1 MGERKSFHQERE
13 IIMRRPTLGALSL
26 AALAGLFGLSA
37 IAAKAETVVATYTG
51 ISPTFPSPLDVVSLD
66 GTNLSTGIGANQW
79 SGSPSNPAPFNG
91 TFSTYSIDLEDE
103 IQTTDTYTFAT
114 AGLSNA
120 PQNSAYPG
128 FNGPMGAARASEI
141 DELYAQDYS
150 NSLTDTN
157 HMTAFQLA
165 VWNIVYDTDESV
177 SLGAGSFYAVSG
189 ADNNPTAI
197 GLANNYLTTLTSSPT
212 TSEIFGLIG
221 QPIGTDP
228 GGAGAQ
234 DQVVIDPDGVPEPG
248 SLGLLALGSAVVA
261 LRRRRGAGRV
271 RPS

>member
-1 MGERKSFHQERE
+1 M
-13 IIMRRPTLGALSL
+13 
-26 AALAGLFGLSA
+26 AAAAGLIGLSA
-37 IAAKAETVVATYTG
+37 IAAKAQTVTATYTG

-79 SGSPSNPAPFNG
+79 SGSLSNPAPFNG

-103 IQTTDTYTFAT
+103 IHTTDTYTFTT
-114 AGLSNA
+114 ASLANA

-128 FNGPMGAARASEI
+128 FNGPMGAAKANEI
-141 DELYAQDYS
+141 SELYAQDYS

-157 HMTAFQLA
+157 HMAAFQLV
-165 VWNIVYDTDESV
+165 VWNIVYDTDDSV
-177 SLGAGSFYAVSG
+177 SPGAGTFYAVSG
-189 ADNNPTAI
+189 ADNNSTAI
-197 GLANNYLTTLTSSPT
+197 AIANNYLTTLTSSPT
-212 TSEIFGLIG
+212 TNEIFGLIG
-221 QPIGTDP
+221 QPIGTVP
-228 GGAGAQ
+228 GGAGAE

-248 SLGLLALGSAVVA
+248 SLGLLASGSTVVA